1 MSHTSSY
8 NLLADLSLF
17 AKASKISSGLI
28 INYSQPQASRNSVH
42 ITMTASHKFLTGQGL
57 YFSNIIHWAIKH
69 NSYLSI
75 KSPPESTD
83 FSFIKTSSKRTF
95 VHIRSQSDSNELF
108 LGNMKEWEETLLT
121 HLTKSNLENDLADWS
136 IWTDNRGYLYF
147 QPTPNILSTWLKM
160 LFEHTAKDQNKE
172 FSSDKTTSD
181 RCLHYIRLRCSQMQ
195 KLATI
200 EINPWI
206 EGELNCTNAAEL
218 ELIYGIIEVYDSLYI
233 GAKYKIVAA
242 GKSLVEKFLE
252 FDRTCRLLD
261 LNPNS
266 PEFHERAGLMAIVRS
281 AVKDLLTNQA
291 IVDPPQ
297 F

>member
-1 MSHTSSY
+1 MSHTSSH

-28 INYSQPQASRNSVH
+28 INCNQPQISRDAVH
-42 ITMTASHKFLTGQGL
+42 ITMTASHKFLAGQGL
-57 YFSNIIHWAIKH
+57 YFSNIINWTIKH

-75 KSPPESTD
+75 KSPSESTD
-83 FSFIKTSSKRTF
+83 FGFTKTSNERPF
-95 VHIRSQSDSNELF
+95 VRIGSQSDSNELF
-108 LGNMKEWEETLLT
+108 SGKKEEWEEILLT

-160 LFEHTAKDQNKE
+160 LFEHTSKDQNRE
-172 FSSDKTTSD
+172 FSSDATTIN
-181 RCLHYIRLRCSQMQ
+181 RCLHYIQLRCSQVQ
-195 KLATI
+195 KLATV

-206 EGELNCTNAAEL
+206 PGELNCTNAAEL
-218 ELIYGIIEVYDSLYI
+218 ELIYGIIEAYDSLYI
-233 GAKYKIVAA
+233 GAKYKIMAA

-266 PEFHERAGLMAIVRS
+266 PEFYERAGLIAIVRS
-281 AVKDLLTNQA
+281 TAKDLLTHQA
-291 IVDPPQ
+291 IGEME
-297 F
+297 